1 MRVTTC
7 KRVKEETMIRTIPT
21 HNLMIPTVASH
32 LPRPKK
38 NTIPKRIDLTIKRII
53 IKSKRMISVQKL
65 ILAKVAIKQIIK
77 VIWPIIF

>member
-21 HNLMIPTVASH
+21 RNLMSPTAASH
-32 LPRPKK
+32 LPRLKK

-53 IKSKRMISVQKL
+53 IKSRKMISVQKL
-65 ILAKVAIKQIIK
+65 ILAKVAFKQIIK